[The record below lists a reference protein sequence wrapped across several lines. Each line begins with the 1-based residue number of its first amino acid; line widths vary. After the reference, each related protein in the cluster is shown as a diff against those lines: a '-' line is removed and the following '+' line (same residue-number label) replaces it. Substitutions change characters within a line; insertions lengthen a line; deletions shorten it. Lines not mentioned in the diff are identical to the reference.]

1 MKKVLGNILK
11 VGLPLAFGIYVIY
24 YQYNQLEVEQVET
37 IKKSFREANYFWVL
51 LSLAFGTLSHI
62 SRAYRWRY
70 TLSPLSIQVRFL
82 NSFFAVMIGYV
93 ANIVFPRLG
102 EVSRCA
108 VVAKYEKQPF
118 EKLFG
123 TVVAERVADMII
135 LLSIIIVVLFLQMD
149 ILKETLTDML
159 TSAGDPTTLIKKMV
173 VLGVVVVLI
182 LVGGLVVLKVS
193 SHPFI
198 LKVKSFT
205 KGLLDGIL
213 SILKMKKKWAFIGH
227 TAFIWIMYMAMF
239 YVPFFALPE
248 TSNVPLA
255 GVLAAFVVGGL
266 SIIFVQGGIGIYPLF
281 VALVLT
287 LYGVSETA
295 GLTLGW
301 IIWTAQTA
309 MLVGWGAISL
319 IAMPLY
325 NRGKDLNT
333 DSRPT

>member
-1 MKKVLGNILK
+1 MKKIIGNILK

-24 YQYNQLEVEQVET
+24 YQYNQLEPQQVET
-37 IKKSFREANYFWVL
+37 IKQSFRDADYFWVL
-51 LSLAFGTLSHI
+51 LSLVFGTLSHV

-70 TLSPLSIQVRFL
+70 TLSPLGIHIGFL

-108 VVAKYEKQPF
+108 VIAKYEKQPF

-135 LLSIIIVVLFLQMD
+135 LLSIIVFVLLLQMD
-149 ILKETLTDML
+149 ILKDTLTEML
-159 TSAGDPTTLIKKMV
+159 ASAGDPTAVLKKLAL
-173 VLGVVVVLI
+173 LGIVGFLVLI
-182 LVGGLVVLKVS
+182 GGLIVFKTS
-193 SHPFI
+193 SHPI
-198 LKVKSFT
+198 ALKVKTFA
-205 KGLLDGIL
+205 KGLLDGVF
-213 SILKMKKKWAFIGH
+213 SILKMERKCEFIGH

-239 YVPFFALPE
+239 FVPFFALPE
-248 TSNVPLA
+248 TSDVPLA
-255 GVLAAFVVGGL
+255 GILAAFVMGGL

-281 VALVLT
+281 VALVLN
-287 LYGVSETA
+287 LYGVSETS

-309 MLVGWGAISL
+309 MLVGWGAFAL
-319 IAMPLY
+319 IAMPL
-325 NRGKDLNT
+325 NNKSMDLTAN
-333 DSRPT
+333 

>member
-24 YQYNQLEVEQVET
+24 YQYNQLEPEQVET
-37 IKKSFREANYFWVL
+37 IKKSFREANYFWVF
-51 LSLAFGTLSHI
+51 LSLFFGTLSHV

-70 TLSPLSIQVRFL
+70 TLSPLGIQVKFL
-82 NSFFAVMIGYV
+82 NSFLAVMIGYV

-108 VVAKYEKQPF
+108 VVAKYENQPF

-135 LLSIIIVVLFLQMD
+135 LLSIIVVVLFLQMD
-149 ILKETLTDML
+149 ILKDTLADML
-159 TSAGDPTTLIKKMV
+159 SSAGDPTMLIKKLTV
-173 VLGVVVVLI
+173 AGVVGVLI
-182 LVGGLVVLKVS
+182 LVGGLVLLKIS

-198 LKVKSFT
+198 LKVKSFA
-205 KGLLDGIL
+205 KGLIDGVL
-213 SILKMKKKWAFIGH
+213 SILKMKKKWSFIGH
-227 TAFIWIMYMAMF
+227 TAFIWIMYMTMF

-248 TSNVPLA
+248 TATVPLA
-255 GVLAAFVVGGL
+255 GVLAAFVMGGL
-266 SIIFVQGGIGIYPLF
+266 SIVFVQGGIGIYPLF
-281 VALVLT
+281 VALVLS
-287 LYGVSETA
+287 LYGVSETS

-309 MLVGWGAISL
+309 MLIGWGAVSL

-325 NRGKDLNT
+325 NRGGDLTT
-333 DSRPT
+333 D

>member
-24 YQYNQLEVEQVET
+24 YQYHQLEPEQVET
-37 IKKSFREANYFWVL
+37 IKQSFREANYFWVF
-51 LSLAFGTLSHI
+51 LSLFFGTLSHV

-70 TLSPLSIQVRFL
+70 TLSPLGIQVRFL
-82 NSFFAVMIGYV
+82 NSFLAVMIGYV

-108 VVAKYEKQPF
+108 VIAKYENQPF

-135 LLSIIIVVLFLQMD
+135 LLSIIVVVLFLQMD
-149 ILKETLTDML
+149 ILNDTLADMMA
-159 TSAGDPTTLIKKMV
+159 SAGDPALLIKKLAAV
-173 VLGVVVVLI
+173 GALGLLV
-182 LVGGLVVLKVS
+182 LVGGLFLIKNS

-198 LKVKSFT
+198 LKIKSFV
-205 KGLLDGIL
+205 KGLVDGIL
-213 SILKMKKKWAFIGH
+213 SILKMEKKWAFIGH

-248 TSNVPLA
+248 TATVPLA
-255 GVLAAFVVGGL
+255 GVLAAFVMGGL
-266 SIIFVQGGIGIYPLF
+266 SIVFVQGGIGIYPLF
-281 VALVLT
+281 VALVLS
-287 LYGVSETA
+287 LYGVSETS

-309 MLVGWGAISL
+309 MLIGWGAISL

-325 NRGKDLNT
+325 NRSLDLT
-333 DSRPT
+333 AD

>member
-1 MKKVLGNILK
+1 
-11 VGLPLAFGIYVIY
+11 
-24 YQYNQLEVEQVET
+24 
-37 IKKSFREANYFWVL
+37 
-51 LSLAFGTLSHI
+51 
-62 SRAYRWRY
+62 
-70 TLSPLSIQVRFL
+70 
-82 NSFFAVMIGYV
+82 MIGYV

-108 VVAKYEKQPF
+108 VIAKYEKQPF

-135 LLSIIIVVLFLQMD
+135 LLSIIVVVLFLQME
-149 ILKETLTDML
+149 ILKETLTNML
-159 TSAGDPTTLIKKMV
+159 ESAGDPTTVLKKMV
-173 VLGVVVVLI
+173 VIGAVGALFLA
-182 LVGGLVVLKVS
+182 GGLVVLKVS
-193 SHPFI
+193 SHPII
-198 LKVKSFT
+198 LKIKTFA

-213 SILKMKKKWAFIGH
+213 SILKMKKKWAFLGH
-227 TAFIWIMYMAMF
+227 TTFIWVMYMAMF

-248 TSNVPLA
+248 TVDVPLA
-255 GVLAAFVVGGL
+255 GVLAAFVMGGL

-287 LYGVSETA
+287 LYGVSETG

-325 NRGKDLNT
+325 NRAAGLTT
-333 DSRPT
+333 D

>member
-24 YQYNQLEVEQVET
+24 YQYNQLEPEQVET
-37 IKKSFREANYFWVL
+37 IKKSFREANYFWVF
-51 LSLAFGTLSHI
+51 LSLFFGTLSHV

-70 TLSPLSIQVRFL
+70 TLSPLGIQVKFL
-82 NSFFAVMIGYV
+82 NSFLAVMIGYV

-108 VVAKYEKQPF
+108 VVAKYENQPF

-135 LLSIIIVVLFLQMD
+135 LLSIIVVVLFLQMD
-149 ILKETLTDML
+149 ILKDTLADML
-159 TSAGDPTTLIKKMV
+159 SSAGDPATLIKKLTV
-173 VLGVVVVLI
+173 AGVVGALI
-182 LVGGLVVLKVS
+182 LVGGLVLLKIS

-198 LKVKSFT
+198 LKVKSFA
-205 KGLLDGIL
+205 KGLIDGVL
-213 SILKMKKKWAFIGH
+213 SILKMKKKWSFIGH

-248 TSNVPLA
+248 TATIPLA
-255 GVLAAFVVGGL
+255 GVLAAFVMGGL
-266 SIIFVQGGIGIYPLF
+266 SIVFVQGGIGIYPLF
-281 VALVLT
+281 VALVLS
-287 LYGVSETA
+287 LYGVSETS

-309 MLVGWGAISL
+309 MLIGWGAVSL

-325 NRGKDLNT
+325 NRGGDLTT
-333 DSRPT
+333 D

>member
-11 VGLPLAFGIYVIY
+11 IGLPLAFGIYVIY
-24 YQYNQLEVEQVET
+24 YQYNQLEEAQVET
-37 IKKSFREANYFWVL
+37 IKQSFRNANYFWVL
-51 LSLAFGTLSHI
+51 LSLVFGTLSHV

-70 TLSPLSIQVRFL
+70 TLSPLGIKVSFL
-82 NSFFAVMIGYV
+82 NSYFAVMIGYV

-108 VVAKYEKQPF
+108 VIAKYEKQPF

-135 LLSIIIVVLFLQMD
+135 LLSIIVVVLFLQME
-149 ILKETLTDML
+149 ILKETLTNML
-159 TSAGDPTTLIKKMV
+159 ESAGDPTTVLKKMV
-173 VLGVVVVLI
+173 VIGAVGALFLA
-182 LVGGLVVLKVS
+182 GGLVVLKVS
-193 SHPFI
+193 SHPII
-198 LKVKSFT
+198 LKIKTFA

-213 SILKMKKKWAFIGH
+213 SILKMKKKWAFLGH
-227 TAFIWIMYMAMF
+227 TTFIWVMYMAMF

-248 TSNVPLA
+248 TVDVPLA
-255 GVLAAFVVGGL
+255 GVLAAFVMGGL

-287 LYGVSETA
+287 LYGVSETG

-325 NRGKDLNT
+325 NRAAGLTT
-333 DSRPT
+333 D